1 MGAMKNLVTAAF
13 AFFAMTVQALSAPAS
28 LDEISDY
35 LETLKSVSAE
45 FVQQNP
51 DGSQS
56 TGTMFLKR
64 PGKLRF
70 EYVGENSPLV
80 MIGGG
85 QVAVFDPL
93 SNEPPFRFPVSQTP
107 FAPVIGRS
115 VDIGNT
121 RFETH
126 LMESGTFTILNV
138 QDPRYAEYGYVSLV
152 FDTAPLQ
159 LRQWVVVDGAGQQT
173 AIALTQIK
181 TGVSIK
187 NSIFN
192 IRHEMRA
199 RGFEIK

>member
-1 MGAMKNLVTAAF
+1 MKKLVTAAI
-13 AFFAMTVQALSAPAS
+13 AYVALTVQTLAAPAS
-28 LDEISDY
+28 LDAISDY
-35 LETLKSVSAE
+35 LETLQSVTAD
-45 FVQQNP
+45 FVQYNP

-56 TGTMFLKR
+56 NGTMFLKR

-70 EYVGENSPLV
+70 EYAGKNSPLV

-107 FAPVIGRS
+107 FAPVIGRN
-115 VDIGNT
+115 VDLANT

-126 LMESGTFTILNV
+126 LLESGDFTILNV

-159 LRQWVVVDGAGQQT
+159 LRQWVVIDGAGQQT

-181 TGVSIK
+181 TGASIK
-187 NSIFN
+187 NNIFN
-192 IRHEMRA
+192 IRAEMRA
-199 RGFEIK
+199 RGFEVN